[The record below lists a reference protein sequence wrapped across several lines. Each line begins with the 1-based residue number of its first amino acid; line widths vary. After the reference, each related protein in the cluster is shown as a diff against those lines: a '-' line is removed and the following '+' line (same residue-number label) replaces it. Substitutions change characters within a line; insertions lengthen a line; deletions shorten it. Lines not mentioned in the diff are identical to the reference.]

1 MFEFAQW
8 LGATPLSVAIQSS
21 TWLTPLLQAIHILMI
36 GVVFVS
42 MLMIAL
48 RVLGLARKDETFDAT
63 WQRFAPWMWRA
74 LVVMLL
80 TGIVLIVGEP
90 SREAKALSFWLKMGL
105 ILIAVLSVS
114 GLRKSLAGRTA
125 TNFGSGPRLAA
136 VAIIVFWV
144 AIIFLGR
151 AIAYDTEVW
160 GALHLGAQ
168 S

>member
-8 LGATPLSVAIQSS
+8 LGATPLSVTIQSS

-48 RVLGLARKDETFDAT
+48 RVLGLARNDETFDAT

-74 LVVMLL
+74 LLVMLL

-105 ILIAVLSVS
+105 IVVAVLSVA
-114 GLRKSLAGRTA
+114 GLRKTLAGRA
-125 TNFGSGPRLAA
+125 AVRFSSGPRVAA
-136 VAIIVFWV
+136 AAIIMLWV
-144 AIIFLGR
+144 VIIFLGR

-160 GALHLGAQ
+160 GALHLGTQ